1 MNTNLTFKIK
11 TLLATAAISAG
22 MFLNAAP
29 LWAEPQPLQIP
40 SNGIVLEGKAKEK
53 YVADFMHKYFNK
65 IKTQAAPPA
74 PFEAPSGWKME
85 KTEVN
90 GITLEQMT
98 ADNRKSD
105 RVLLQFHGGG
115 YVGGMSNN
123 HRTLGLR
130 QATLANA
137 GEVYFVNYRLAPAH
151 VYPAALEDA
160 VAVYKELLGRG
171 IKGENIILTGDSAGG
186 NLALELAL
194 YLKENKLPQPGVI
207 ALASPWTT
215 FEHKKGTSRYY
226 NEEKDVILGK
236 GTPLYIPVK
245 EARYKGKLDRK
256 DPRLSPIYAD
266 LSGLAPILI
275 QAGGNELFLTE
286 SVKLAEKAAADGTI
300 VTLTV
305 YPGMSHDFALLLPEM
320 QDSIDSLNEI
330 ADFANRYMK

>member
-1 MNTNLTFKIK
+1 MNLKAK
-11 TLLATAAISAG
+11 AMLATAVFSIG
-22 MFLNAAP
+22 LFVNASP
-29 LWAEPQPLQIP
+29 IWAEPQPLTIP
-40 SNGIVLEGKAKEK
+40 SNGIVLQGKAKEK
-53 YVADFMHKYFNK
+53 YAADYMKTYFQNIRTMK
-65 IKTQAAPPA
+65 APA
-74 PFEAPSGWKME
+74 PFEAPAGWKME
-85 KTEVN
+85 TVTVN
-90 GITLEQMT
+90 GIALERMT
-98 ADNRKSD
+98 AEQKKSD
-105 RVLLQFHGGG
+105 RVLLQMHGGG
-115 YVGGMSNN
+115 YVGGMSKD
-123 HRTLGLR
+123 
-130 QATLANA
+130 A

-160 VAVYKELLGRG
+160 VAVYKELLNRG

-186 NLALELAL
+186 NLAVELAL

-226 NEEKDVILGK
+226 NDEKDVILGK
-236 GTPLYIPVK
+236 GTPLNIPVK
-245 EARYKGKLDRK
+245 DAKYKGKLSRK

-266 LSGLAPILI
+266 LSGLPPMLI

-286 SVKLAEKAAADGTI
+286 SVRLAEKAAADGTT

-320 QDSIDSLNEI
+320 QDSIDSLKEI

>member
-1 MNTNLTFKIK
+1 MNLKAK
-11 TLLATAAISAG
+11 AMLATAVFSIG
-22 MFLNAAP
+22 LFVNASP
-29 LWAEPQPLQIP
+29 IWAEPQPLTIP
-40 SNGIVLEGKAKEK
+40 SNGIVLQGKAKEK
-53 YVADFMHKYFNK
+53 YAADYMKTYFRNMK
-65 IKTQAAPPA
+65 PPA
-74 PFEAPSGWKME
+74 PFEAPAGWKME
-85 KTEVN
+85 TVTVN
-90 GITLEQMT
+90 GITLERMT
-98 ADNRKSD
+98 AEQKKSD
-105 RVLLQFHGGG
+105 RVLLQMHGGG

-123 HRTLGLR
+123 HRILGLR
-130 QATLANA
+130 QATLADA

-160 VAVYKELLGRG
+160 VAVYKELLNHG

-186 NLALELAL
+186 NLAVELSL
-194 YLKENKLPQPGVI
+194 YLKENRLPQPGVI

-226 NEEKDVILGK
+226 NDEKDVILGK
-236 GTPLYIPVK
+236 GTPLNIPVK
-245 EARYKGKLDRK
+245 DAKYKGKLSRK

-266 LSGLAPILI
+266 LSGLPPMLI

-286 SVKLAEKAAADGTI
+286 SVRLAEKAAADGTT

-320 QDSIDSLNEI
+320 QDSIDSLKEI